1 MIARV
6 RLLAQL
12 ETVLFFREPVAVFF
26 SFVFSLLLLAFVGS
40 IYGSESFDD
49 VRFIDTYFPIMVG
62 ATAANIA
69 VLGLAIHLGEDRG
82 RGVLRRYRL
91 SPMGDLE
98 FFAAQM
104 VTAAVV
110 LGLSMSGLALF
121 TVAFYGVSDAVDWPL
136 FTAGSLLTMY
146 VMFSIGVFIGGLRL
160 PVRSI
165 QVLGTT
171 AYFFMFFSSGAA
183 IPRSEFPEWLT
194 VVSDLN
200 PLTHLCNLLIASYT
214 TIDDVSWIAL
224 AVILA
229 ATVALNLVTRKTF
242 DWEGRQ

>member
-1 MIARV
+1 MITRV
-6 RLLAQL
+6 GLLARL

-40 IYGSESFDD
+40 IYGSQSFDD

-69 VLGLAIHLGEDRG
+69 VLGLAIHLAEERG

-91 SPMGDLE
+91 SPVGDLE
-98 FFAAQM
+98 FLAAQM
-104 VTAAVV
+104 ICAAVV
-110 LGLSMSGLALF
+110 LALSTSGMALF
-121 TVAFYGVSDAVDWPL
+121 TVVFYGVSATVDWPL
-136 FTAGSLLTMY
+136 FVAGCLLTMY
-146 VMFSIGVFIGGLRL
+146 VMFSIGVFIGSLKL
-160 PVRSI
+160 PLRSI
-165 QVLGTT
+165 QVLG
-171 AYFFMFFSSGAA
+171 AAVYFFMFFSSGAG
-183 IPRSEFPEWLT
+183 IPRSEFPASLRFI
-194 VVSDLN
+194 SDLD
-200 PLTHLCNLLIASYT
+200 PLTHLNNLLVASYT

-229 ATVALNLVTRKTF
+229 STVALNLVTRKTF